1 MTRKIFDWV
10 TIGLTFVLI
19 ISALGVVGS
28 FEQDRLDAAGFFIGQ
43 AVCIAGI
50 AMLAVVHH
58 LLSKKEKAPEE
69 RQLLL
74 RAIAIKTVFIIA
86 RKGKVCQWWWIFLTP
101 IKSIALS
108 MQTHLGRTKTRNATE
123 TVKVTIKQCR

>member
-1 MTRKIFDWV
+1 MRKVIDWV
-10 TIGLTFVLI
+10 TIGLTFALT

-58 LLSKKEKAPEE
+58 LLSKK
-69 RQLLL
+69 
-74 RAIAIKTVFIIA
+74 
-86 RKGKVCQWWWIFLTP
+86 RKSPRGAATP
-101 IKSIALS
+101 TKGNRNKNYIYYSK
-108 MQTHLGRTKTRNATE
+108 GR
-123 TVKVTIKQCR
+123 

>member
-1 MTRKIFDWV
+1 MARKIFDWT
-10 TIGLTFVLI
+10 TIALTFALT

-58 LLSKKEKAPEE
+58 LLSKK
-69 RQLLL
+69 
-74 RAIAIKTVFIIA
+74 
-86 RKGKVCQWWWIFLTP
+86 RKSPRGASTP
-101 IKSIALS
+101 TKGNRNKNYIYYSK
-108 MQTHLGRTKTRNATE
+108 GR
-123 TVKVTIKQCR
+123 

>member
-10 TIGLTFVLI
+10 TIGLTFVLT

-50 AMLAVVHH
+50 AMLVVVHH
-58 LLSKKEKAPEE
+58 LLSKKRKSPRGAATPTKGNSNKNRIYYSKE
-69 RQLLL
+69 R
-74 RAIAIKTVFIIA
+74 
-86 RKGKVCQWWWIFLTP
+86 
-101 IKSIALS
+101 
-108 MQTHLGRTKTRNATE
+108 
-123 TVKVTIKQCR
+123 

>member
-1 MTRKIFDWV
+1 MARKIFDWT
-10 TIGLTFVLI
+10 TIALTFALI

-58 LLSKKEKAPEE
+58 LLSKK
-69 RQLLL
+69 
-74 RAIAIKTVFIIA
+74 
-86 RKGKVCQWWWIFLTP
+86 RKSPRGAATP
-101 IKSIALS
+101 TKGNRNKNYIYYSK
-108 MQTHLGRTKTRNATE
+108 GR
-123 TVKVTIKQCR
+123 

>member
-1 MTRKIFDWV
+1 VARKIFDWT
-10 TIGLTFVLI
+10 TIALTFALT

-58 LLSKKEKAPEE
+58 LLSKK
-69 RQLLL
+69 
-74 RAIAIKTVFIIA
+74 
-86 RKGKVCQWWWIFLTP
+86 RKSPRGAATP
-101 IKSIALS
+101 TKGNRNKNYIYYSK
-108 MQTHLGRTKTRNATE
+108 GR
-123 TVKVTIKQCR
+123 